1 MQKELILAIT
11 THRKFGVIFSSYIIT
26 PSSGNSFYTSI
37 ERANSVN
44 VKDVDNYSQQFSE
57 IQNYI
62 HQYDDSSI
70 ANFFTKKKEDAVTFI
85 KNVRSELVESKI
97 RPYIERKLHNII
109 KLLLESNLRIYYKDR
124 KYTGIYPADQIT
136 IAGPNAKAV
145 FNFNRTPDILEY
157 FLDISYQNK
166 SISLKNK
173 KALILTNE
181 PCTVIIEQNLYRFQ
195 NIDSKKLKPFF
206 DKKFISI
213 PKQTEKVYFEKF
225 ILNAITNF
233 KVKATG
239 FEIIEEKPIPK
250 PILYVQNDMKGSPVL
265 LLKFSYGS
273 QIILPN
279 NSSSK
284 FTTLHTKDNGYFFT
298 KTIRDFQ
305 LENIIYEKLK
315 KIGLSTKDFT
325 HFYPKGIN
333 DIDDY
338 NKLFFLINWLNQNI
352 DNLTKFDAEVKQL
365 FFKKTYLLSKLNL
378 EISLVKKTNDWFDI
392 KGTVQLGN
400 FTIPFLKLKKHIL
413 SENREYKLPDGSI
426 AILPTEW
433 FAKYK
438 RLFIFGQDSDNGIKL
453 NNFHFG
459 LIDVKE
465 EGIDTSGFNEIKELF
480 EGKFKEDTL
489 VPEELNA
496 ELRPYQL
503 SGFNWMSQ
511 LSKNGFGGCLA
522 DDMGLGKTIQALT
535 LLLDASHNE
544 VDEPIAPKK
553 DNSAQIDLFN
563 QPNNVTYSGKMAPT
577 SMIIMPTSLIHN
589 WQNEI
594 TKFTP
599 KLKSI
604 IHTGSN
610 RTKDIWNFKN
620 FDVVLTTYGVIR
632 NDYELLKEFPFH
644 YIILDESQ
652 AIKNST
658 SKAYKAVIKLNAL
671 NRIAITGT
679 PVENSLTDL
688 WSQMNFINPGLL
700 GNLTYF
706 KNEFVTPIE
715 KHNIEENSEKLKS
728 LIHPFILRRTKDEVA
743 KDLPPKTEQI
753 RYCSMSEPQ
762 KKIYEKEKS
771 IVRNSILESME
782 EKGGEKT
789 GFMVLQALTK
799 LRQLA
804 NHPTLIG
811 FDEES
816 GKFEEVTRVLGNII
830 AEKHKV
836 LIFSSFTKHL
846 ALYEN
851 YLNENSL
858 KYSLLTGKTTNRQ
871 KVIDEFQT
879 DSDNHVFLI
888 SLKAGGVGLNL
899 TAADYVFILDPWWNP
914 AAENQAINRA
924 HRIGQDK
931 KVFVYRF
938 ITSNTIEE
946 KIVNMQNRKSDLANQ
961 FVNSNNPFKSLSAES
976 IKELFE

>member
-1 MQKELILAIT
+1 MNIKE
-11 THRKFGVIFSSYIIT
+11 
-26 PSSGNSFYTSI
+26 
-37 ERANSVN
+37 
-44 VKDVDNYSQQFSE
+44 VDNYSPLFTE
-57 IQNYI
+57 IQNFI
-62 HQYDDSSI
+62 NQYEDSSI
-70 ANFFTKKKEDAVTFI
+70 ASFFTKKKEDAVTFI
-85 KNVRSELVESKI
+85 KNVRGELIESKI

-109 KLLLESNLRIYYKDR
+109 KLIPESNLRIYYKDR
-124 KYTGIYPADQIT
+124 KYTGIYPADELT

-145 FNFNRTPDILEY
+145 FNFNRTPDSLEY
-157 FLDISYQNK
+157 FLDIRYKNQ

-181 PCTVIIEQNLYRFQ
+181 PCTVMVDNNLYRFK

-206 DKKFISI
+206 NKKFISI

-225 ILNAITNF
+225 ILNAVNNF
-233 KVKATG
+233 EVKANG
-239 FEIIEEKPIPK
+239 FDIIEEKSQPK
-250 PILYVQNDMKGSPVL
+250 ANLYMQNDMQGNPVL
-265 LLKFSYGS
+265 LLKFGYGS

-284 FTTLHTKDNGYFFT
+284 FVNLKSDNNNYAFT
-298 KTIRDFQ
+298 KVFRDFQ
-305 LENIIYEKLK
+305 LENKIYTNLK
-315 KIGLSTKDFT
+315 KIKLVTKDFT
-325 HFYPKGIN
+325 HFYPNGIE

-338 NKLFFLINWLNQNI
+338 NKLFYLINWLNNSIEQ
-352 DNLTKFDAEVKQL
+352 LTKLNIEVKQI
-365 FFKKTYLLSKLNL
+365 FFKSKYLLSPLNL
-378 EISLVKKTNDWFDI
+378 KIDLIKKSNDWFDV
-392 KGTVQLGN
+392 KGTVKLGE
-400 FTIPFLKLKKHIL
+400 FSISFLKLKKHIL
-413 SENREYKLPDGSI
+413 TDKREYKLPDGSI
-426 AILPTEW
+426 AILPIEW

-438 RLFIFGQDSDNGIKL
+438 RLFILGEDSDTGVKL
-453 NNFHFG
+453 NNFHLG
-459 LIDVKE
+459 LINTKE
-465 EGIDTSGFNEIKELF
+465 EGIDTSGFKDIKELF

-489 VPEELNA
+489 VPKELHA

-503 SGFNWMSQ
+503 SGFNWMTQ

-535 LLLDASHNE
+535 LLLNASSTE
-544 VDEPIAPKK
+544 VDEPNTPKNI
-553 DNSAQIDLFN
+553 DSIQFDLFN
-563 QPNNVTYSGKMAPT
+563 QPQQVTYSGKMAPT

-594 TKFTP
+594 KKFTP

-604 IHTGSN
+604 IYTGNN

-620 FDVVLTTYGVIR
+620 YDIVLTTYGVIR
-632 NDYELLKEFPFH
+632 NDYETLKDFPFH
-644 YIILDESQ
+644 YIIIDESQ
-652 AIKNST
+652 AIKNSS
-658 SKAYKAVIKLNAL
+658 SKAYKAVIKLTATNK
-671 NRIAITGT
+671 IAITGT

-706 KNEFVTPIE
+706 KNEFVNPIE

-728 LIHPFILRRTKDEVA
+728 LIHPFILRRTKNEVA
-743 KDLPPKTEQI
+743 KDLPPKTEQV

-762 KKIYEKEKS
+762 QKIYEKEKS
-771 IVRNSILESME
+771 IVRNNILENLE
-782 EKGGEKT
+782 EKGNEKT

-811 FDEES
+811 LNEDS
-816 GKFEEVTRVLGNII
+816 GKFEEVTRVLDNII

-846 ALYEN
+846 ALYED
-851 YLNENSL
+851 YLTESNL

-879 DSDNHVFLI
+879 DPDNHVFLI

-976 IKELFE
+976 IKELFK